1 MRFQLL
7 IVAVFVATAVP
18 LLAHHSFGAEYDIA
32 DTVVLKGTLS
42 SFRWA
47 NSHAFLT
54 VAVKDDRGVTNL
66 WRIEGGPVWFLME
79 SGWSPEMLQE
89 MMKSRD
95 AIVITGYR
103 ARKPPD
109 ASFSG
114 GAWANEIELADG
126 RRMLF
131 HD

>member
-1 MRFQLL
+1 M
-7 IVAVFVATAVP
+7 T
-18 LLAHHSFGAEYDIA
+18 
-32 DTVVLKGTLS
+32 K
-42 SFRWA
+42 
-47 NSHAFLT
+47 
-54 VAVKDDRGVTNL
+54 L
-66 WRIEGGPVWFLME
+66 WRIEGGPIWFLME
-79 SGWSPEMLQE
+79 AGWSPEMLQE

-109 ASFSG
+109 PSFG
-114 GAWANEIELADG
+114 GAAWANEIELADG